1 MEKISRNQENFI
13 IMTVIYDVMADQTT
27 TRVTFED
34 GIRNVDDIIVGMTD
48 EGLTLKEHSNYVQN
62 MISSTL
68 NNYGSI
74 ISAFEPHLRNWKW
87 DRLPLLTR
95 AVLLMSYA
103 HFYYVEKIDKR
114 IVINTAVELAK
125 KYIEEKQ
132 AKFINAILDEVL

>member
-13 IMTVIYDVMADQTT
+13 IMTVIYDEIADQVAGKGANF
-27 TRVTFED
+27 RDVDEI
-34 GIRNVDDIIVGMTD
+34 IREMTD
-48 EGLTLKEHSNYVQN
+48 DPLPFKEHSAYVQN
-62 MISSTL
+62 MISSVL

-74 ISAFEPHLRNWKW
+74 ITAFQPHLRNWKW
-87 DRLPLLTR
+87 ERLPLLTQS
-95 AVLLMSYA
+95 VLLMSYA

-132 AKFINAILDEVL
+132 AKFINAILERWF

>member
-13 IMTVIYDVMADQTT
+13 VMTVIYDEIADQTS
-27 TRVTFED
+27 TREANFRD
-34 GIRNVDDIIVGMTD
+34 VDEIITGMTD
-48 EGLTLKEHSNYVQN
+48 EGLSFKEHSPYVQN
-62 MISSTL
+62 MISSVL

-74 ISAFEPHLRNWKW
+74 LSAFQPNLRNWKW
-87 DRLPLLTR
+87 ERLPLLTQ
-95 AVLLMSYA
+95 AILLMSYA

-125 KYIEEKQ
+125 KYVEEKQ

>member
-13 IMTVIYDVMADQTT
+13 IMTVIYDEIADQTNNRT
-27 TRVTFED
+27 NNFRDVNE
-34 GIRNVDDIIVGMTD
+34 IITGMTD
-48 EGLTLKEHSNYVQN
+48 EGLTFEQHSPFVQN
-62 MISSTL
+62 MISLTL
-68 NNYGSI
+68 NNYGTI
-74 ISAFEPHLRNWKW
+74 VSAFEPHLRNWKW

-125 KYIEEKQ
+125 KYIEDKQ